1 MVENARNL
9 TRDSDSEGE
18 MPRTKVKPP
27 KVWLDRRP
35 LVAILIIVLICVTS
49 SLSTI
54 LTVMSESQSTLIF
67 AYQIVRHGARSP
79 M

>member
-18 MPRTKVKPP
+18 MPRKVKPP

-54 LTVMSESQSTLIF
+54 LTVMSGSQSTLIF